1 MKTRWPMAKLQ
12 QIRNNVAPPKISLV
26 GEQTPGYYET
36 RHELHRYLEL
46 RLEFLALTEGKEG
59 EGRRRGF

>member
-1 MKTRWPMAKLQ
+1 MLLGEGF
-12 QIRNNVAPPKISLV
+12 LV

-46 RLEFLALTEGKEG
+46 HLEFLALGAEEG
-59 EGRRRGF
+59 